1 MFEGLKRVLGL
12 GKKKKEEIPSPAE
25 LPAPETETPIEN
37 TASVPAAAPAPAEKK
52 PEPTPVVPTPAVEEE
67 EETRGPSIFSR
78 LKTLVVDREFVLSE
92 KDIEETLFDLQMVLL
107 EADVAYP
114 VAEAITEHMKKELV
128 GTHRKMFDSADKVVT
143 EALKHAIENVLGDGF
158 DLVQYINTHEK
169 PVKILF
175 TGVNGTGKTTSVAK
189 IAALLQSQGFS
200 VVVGAGDTFRAGA
213 VEQIRVHCDRL
224 GVKLIAHQ
232 EGADPSAVL
241 FDTVDYAKAHNTD
254 VVLADSAGRFHN
266 RVNLMNQ
273 LDKIK
278 RVMKPDLVFYVDEA
292 VAGNDAVIRAEE
304 FEKTV
309 STDGVILTK
318 LDGDTRGGVALSVK
332 AVTGKPIMFA
342 GVGEK
347 LDQLQ
352 EFHPDR
358 MASRILGMGDVLSL
372 IEKAEQAY
380 DEKKAMELEKKI
392 RESTFTLDDYLD
404 QFAQIKG
411 MGSLESLA
419 AMMPGVKP
427 GALKDAK
434 IDEKAIARTEAIIKS
449 MTKRER
455 EKPDILNAS
464 RKKRIAAGSGTTVEE
479 VNKLLKQFEQ
489 TRALMKQFADPKK
502 MAKLGRRGMKMPF

>member
-25 LPAPETETPIEN
+25 LPAPETPVTETPIEN

-52 PEPTPVVPTPAVEEE
+52 PEPTPAAPAPISPAPEVEEE

-78 LKTLVVDREFVLSE
+78 LKTLVVEREFVLSE

-241 FDTVDYAKAHNTD
+241 FDTVNYAKAHNTD

-318 LDGDTRGGVALSVK
+318 VDMDPKGGAAISI
-332 AVTGKPIMFA
+332 AYTIGKPLVFL
-342 GVGEK
+342 GVG
-347 LDQLQ
+347 Q
-352 EFHPDR
+352 EYTDMKPFTP
-358 MASRILGMGDVLSL
+358 SL
-372 IEKAEQAY
+372 I
-380 DEKKAMELEKKI
+380 
-392 RESTFTLDDYLD
+392 
-404 QFAQIKG
+404 
-411 MGSLESLA
+411 
-419 AMMPGVKP
+419 
-427 GALKDAK
+427 
-434 IDEKAIARTEAIIKS
+434 IDEIF
-449 MTKRER
+449 
-455 EKPDILNAS
+455 
-464 RKKRIAAGSGTTVEE
+464 GEE
-479 VNKLLKQFEQ
+479 
-489 TRALMKQFADPKK
+489 D
-502 MAKLGRRGMKMPF
+502 